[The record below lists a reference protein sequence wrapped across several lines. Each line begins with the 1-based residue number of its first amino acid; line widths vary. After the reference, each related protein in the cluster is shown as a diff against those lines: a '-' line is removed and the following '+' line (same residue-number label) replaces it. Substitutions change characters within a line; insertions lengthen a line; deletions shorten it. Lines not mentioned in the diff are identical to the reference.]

1 VEFNEITETL
11 SKIKSGKFAQEL
23 GLDHHVE
30 VEPYQYEE
38 EDYFQ
43 NDDDEGMVFEKRE
56 GRRKGNRKRAK
67 KQEF

>member
-1 VEFNEITETL
+1 
-11 SKIKSGKFAQEL
+11 
-23 GLDHHVE
+23 LDHHVE